1 MFSTDTSGSF
11 HLQVSSV
18 LSDGSSDHPKT
29 HCSSSGVS
37 SDLSDSENEHH
48 DHDLTLD
55 LKDKDHH
62 HHHQGHGTKGH
73 RSMSESGIFD
83 ASNSPSPSSMTKS
96 ILAEIGTQTQLSE
109 DLLTLNHKIERLK
122 VNPVVATSGVTLAKM
137 AEYDSCEELDD
148 LRGEC
153 RQLVSRK
160 NCLEDEIEGYKGE
173 IKTLKTKVESYESDK
188 KITELERIEYSLRN
202 QLKEWEKKYNSIYEE
217 NQSLLE
223 EKCELEEADNDSRV
237 NAQRSANR
245 T

>member
-1 MFSTDTSGSF
+1 MQLGSGEVTRRGDLALHPCCQIRV
-11 HLQVSSV
+11 HLARR
-18 LSDGSSDHPKT
+18 
-29 HCSSSGVS
+29 
-37 SDLSDSENEHH
+37 
-48 DHDLTLD
+48 LD
-55 LKDKDHH
+55 
-62 HHHQGHGTKGH
+62 
-73 RSMSESGIFD
+73 
-83 ASNSPSPSSMTKS
+83 
-96 ILAEIGTQTQLSE
+96 LSE